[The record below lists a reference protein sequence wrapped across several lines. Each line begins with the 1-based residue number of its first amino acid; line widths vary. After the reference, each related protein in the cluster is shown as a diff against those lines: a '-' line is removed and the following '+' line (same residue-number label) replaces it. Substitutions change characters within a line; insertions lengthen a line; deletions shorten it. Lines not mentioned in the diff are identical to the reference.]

1 MFLEPSAFSPGMKGG
16 EEGMELPP
24 APKIEQ
30 TPSTGNTTN
39 SKGEISS
46 GGSGLIIGASH
57 GGSGDTD
64 EGMQEGHRTALTV
77 SDRKRS
83 YTDTYC
89 FGAVSKRGSARSAG
103 PSKKISGAP
112 SPTSVHSLPIDRVP
126 SIEIAFGK
134 NWNSAGSAEVSC
146 ERSSMGSAKDVD
158 RASPPPFQRD
168 GSSELLASGGGT
180 GPLVRE
186 ISDSSASASGPK
198 AAKISG
204 TTSSVSLKAQLR
216 SKMDR
221 DDCRSRRMKMGNSSE
236 EESTMEEVEIQE
248 LIADGGA
255 QGSRRDDVSWLEQ
268 SYSAALRDDH
278 KYLAL
283 PPLLS

>member
-1 MFLEPSAFSPGMKGG
+1 MKEG

-46 GGSGLIIGASH
+46 GGSAPYRASH

-83 YTDTYC
+83 YTDTYF

-112 SPTSVHSLPIDRVP
+112 SPTSVHSLPIERVS

-134 NWNSAGSAEVSC
+134 NWTSAGSAEVSC

-168 GSSELLASGGGT
+168 GSSELLASGGVT

-221 DDCRSRRMKMGNSSE
+221 DDCRSRRTKMGNSSE

-255 QGSRRDDVSWLEQ
+255 QGSSRRDDVSWLEQ

-278 KYLAL
+278 EYLAL